1 MAKIALLIG
10 VSEYEPGLEPLPS
23 AVNDVIA
30 MQQVLTNPDMGEF
43 ADADVTVLQNPDRQK
58 MEDAIY
64 NLFANRAKE
73 DLVLL
78 YFSGHGVAN
87 EKGEF
92 YFVSRFTRKD
102 RQGLVLPPT
111 AVAARSVRDWMEE
124 SESQRKVIILDSCFS
139 SAFATGIRVKDSG
152 SINPAQFLGGK
163 GTAILTASTR
173 YARAPENLDLSLYT
187 HYLVEGLRTGAA
199 DRDNDGLIEIAELH
213 EYVSSMVK
221 EAAPAM
227 TPAFYPVKE
236 GYKIVL
242 AKSPRNSLTKKTP
255 ETIHILE
262 PQKAKLDMKKVNV
275 FISFAQEDIKMLEQL
290 EGHLTPLES
299 INIWHQDKIIA
310 GSDRINVIQNQLNI
324 AKLILLLISSKF
336 LNSADCQRDQA
347 ISLERYKKGKAIV
360 IPILLKDMH
369 LEGSSIENLEW
380 LPKNRKPISSF
391 SNKDKAFAE
400 VVKGVSITIQSI
412 QDEN

>member
-1 MAKIALLIG
+1 MSSIRRLQLMCESKQKEWEVAHSRLAALRQANLI
-10 VSEYEPGLEPLPS
+10 ETDPS
-23 AVNDVIA
+23 IRFKFTC
-30 MQQVLTNPDMGEF
+30 QIT
-43 ADADVTVLQNPDRQK
+43 TV
-58 MEDAIY
+58 
-64 NLFANRAKE
+64 KE
-73 DLVLL
+73 ELL
-78 YFSGHGVAN
+78 SIEKQIN
-87 EKGEF
+87 EIE
-92 YFVSRFTRKD
+92 
-102 RQGLVLPPT
+102 
-111 AVAARSVRDWMEE
+111 
-124 SESQRKVIILDSCFS
+124 
-139 SAFATGIRVKDSG
+139 
-152 SINPAQFLGGK
+152 
-163 GTAILTASTR
+163 
-173 YARAPENLDLSLYT
+173 ENLISQEKIKNSSDNEG
-187 HYLVEGLRTGAA
+187 VESA
-199 DRDNDGLIEIAELH
+199 
-213 EYVSSMVK
+213 K
-221 EAAPAM
+221 
-227 TPAFYPVKE
+227 
-236 GYKIVL
+236 KI
-242 AKSPRNSLTKKTP
+242 P
-255 ETIHILE
+255 ETVGITE
-262 PQKAKLDMKKVNV
+262 PPNKKLNMKEVNV

-299 INIWHQDKIIA
+299 INIWHQNKIIA